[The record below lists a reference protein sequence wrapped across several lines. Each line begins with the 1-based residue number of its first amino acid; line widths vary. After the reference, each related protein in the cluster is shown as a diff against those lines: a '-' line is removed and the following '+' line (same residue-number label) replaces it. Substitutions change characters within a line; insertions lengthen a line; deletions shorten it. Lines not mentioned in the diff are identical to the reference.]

1 MFGQK
6 RVVIV
11 IALLAM
17 GGQKARVDGQ
27 AAVIT
32 AAVLAN
38 PEAFANAA
46 KTTVE
51 AMGGMID
58 NVDKAI
64 GAIERARGVI
74 TSTVSGHAYI
84 INLSEKEYTWYT
96 YNDASPFKFTT
107 QFQSYMGAYATVDV
121 HTLGWGAMAV
131 FKDNKA
137 PQYTVQRNNVYLF
150 DGNNLSHF
158 FSTASQ

>member
-1 MFGQK
+1 ME
-6 RVVIV
+6 
-11 IALLAM
+11 
-17 GGQKARVDGQ
+17 GQ
-27 AAVIT
+27 AAVVT

-64 GAIERARGVI
+64 GAIERARGLI
-74 TSTVSGHAYI
+74 TGSVSGHAYI
-84 INLSEKEYTWYT
+84 INLSAKEYTWYT
-96 YNDASPFKFTT
+96 YNDASPFKFNT
-107 QFQSYMGAYATVDV
+107 QFRSYMGAYATVDV

-131 FKDNKA
+131 FKDNKK
-137 PQYTVQRNNVYLF
+137 PQFTVQRNNVYLF
-150 DGNNLSHF
+150 DGKNLSHF
-158 FSTASQ
+158 FNAEKK

>member
-11 IALLAM
+11 IALLAI
-17 GGQKARVDGQ
+17 GKNSRVDGQ
-27 AAVIT
+27 AAVVT
-32 AAVLAN
+32 AAILAN

-64 GAIERARGVI
+64 GAIERARGLI
-74 TSTVSGHAYI
+74 TNTVSGHAYI
-84 INLSEKEYTWYT
+84 INLSEKEYTWYV

-107 QFQSYMGAYATVDV
+107 QFTSYMGAYTTVDV

-137 PQYTVQRNNVYLF
+137 PQYTVQRDNVYLF
-150 DGNNLSHF
+150 DGKNLSHF
-158 FSTASQ
+158 FSSNMAK